1 MRFLMRYHVKNAGAL
16 RKRFRAMMRENDQ
29 PMLICANHLTMV
41 DSAVVAWALGGSW
54 WYVFNYSR
62 MPWNLPEYTN
72 YAFVWPGRFGAWLTK
87 CIPVRRG
94 GRRQD
99 VSGVIKRVQHLVTR
113 GETAL
118 IFPEA
123 GRSRTGRVQSDS
135 IAHGVGRILNS
146 VRDCRALCVYIRGDR
161 QKTWVYRSGPRRLVL
176 RRLRA
181 LQARVGAFGPAAFQG
196 PGGADSRSPRPY
208 GAEIF
213 CSSVTISSIS
223 TIRGANPAR
232 STAASTAGR
241 LLPPNKPASAGA
253 APRINSD
260 GLSGRLRKAPSRS
273 PGSSTARYGS
283 SRGDSPSGCSTTP
296 GPR

>member
-1 MRFLMRYHVKNAGAL
+1 MTKLSFRTRAALAVQREVGRLSSVFWIASIVFAMRFLMRYQVKNAGAL

-29 PMLICANHLTMV
+29 PLLICANHLTMV

-72 YAFVWPGRFGAWLTK
+72 YAFVWPSRFGAWLTK

-99 VSGVIKRVQHLVTR
+99 VSRVIRRVQHLLTR
-113 GETAL
+113 GDTAL

-123 GRSRTGRVQSDS
+123 GRSRTGRVQADS

-161 QKTWVYRSGPRRLVL
+161 QKTWSTV
-176 RRLRA
+176 
-181 LQARVGAFGPAAFQG
+181 PA
-196 PGGADSRSPRPY
+196 
-208 GAEIF
+208 
-213 CSSVTISSIS
+213 
-223 TIRGANPAR
+223 
-232 STAASTAGR
+232 
-241 LLPPNKPASAGA
+241 
-253 APRINSD
+253 
-260 GLSGRLRKAPSRS
+260 
-273 PGSSTARYGS
+273 
-283 SRGDSPSGCSTTP
+283 RGDSFYVDFELFKPESEHSGLRRSRDLAEQIVARLARMEQRYFAC
-296 GPR
+296 R